1 MKQRFYF
8 SSNSL
13 LTIYHWCKQGMHE
26 VVSWKKT
33 LRHRLWNKAT
43 YWLGHSA
50 CFLLHPSNNSSW
62 VTLSIIIWGG
72 SPIHSYISYQS
83 RKCLPCCPPLIF
95 YRNSLN
101 SIFFFPGD
109 LSLYKLPKTKQH
121 KMIDVWWYLMKT
133 MTTKYFK
140 NKKIQNKMIAKDI
153 KSQLFQKWKYFAL
166 INQRQSKKK

>member
-109 LSLYKLPKTKQH
+109 LSIYKLPKTKQH

-133 MTTKYFK
+133 MTAKYFK
-140 NKKIQNKMIAKDI
+140 NKKYKI
-153 KSQLFQKWKYFAL
+153 KWLQRILNLSYFKNESTLHLL
-166 INQRQSKKK
+166 IKGKVKKK